1 VDGQFFENGLFL
13 KKIHPA
19 PAKFF
24 YFAPNW
30 SINKGMN
37 SKELPRLTIKRAGPR
52 GFCAGVER
60 AIQMVERALEK
71 YGAPVYVRHQIVH
84 NKHVVES
91 LEAKG
96 AIFVKE
102 LDEIPQGT
110 QQPVLFSAH
119 GVSKTIVENAKILN
133 LFSIDATC
141 PLVSKVH
148 REVDLHDRMKR
159 QVIMIG
165 HKGHPEVLGTT
176 GQLAK
181 DKVLLVETI
190 ADVYALQVDDPDALS
205 FVTQTTLSVDETAEI
220 IEALTTRFPNIL
232 GPKKED
238 ICYATTNRQAAVK
251 AIAPQ
256 VDLFL
261 VVGAKNS
268 SNSMRLME
276 TSKAYGAK
284 NAYLIDDA
292 SMIDWSWFEGVTTL
306 GLSSGAS
313 APEVLVN
320 GIIDTCRT
328 KFDVTVEDVVIVE
341 EDVVFNLPR
350 ILVAE

>member
-1 VDGQFFENGLFL
+1 MSL
-13 KKIHPA
+13 PA
-19 PAKFF
+19 
-24 YFAPNW
+24 
-30 SINKGMN
+30 
-37 SKELPRLTIKRAGPR
+37 LHIKRAGPR
-52 GFCAGVER
+52 GFCAGVDR
-60 AIQMVERALEK
+60 AIQMVEKALEK

-84 NKHVVES
+84 NKYVVQS

-102 LDEIPQGT
+102 LTDIPPGT

-119 GVSKTIVENAKILN
+119 GVSKAIVEAAKNLN
-133 LFSIDATC
+133 LFAIDATC
-141 PLVSKVH
+141 PLVTKVH
-148 REVDLHDRMKR
+148 REVDLHDRLNR

-176 GQLAK
+176 GQLEAG
-181 DKVLLVETI
+181 KVLLVETVS
-190 ADVYALQVDDPDALS
+190 DVQALQVSDNDNLS

-220 IEALTTRFPNIL
+220 IGALVGRFPNIT

-251 AIAPQ
+251 QIAPS

-276 TSKAYGAK
+276 ASKAYGAK

-292 SMIDWSWFEGVTTL
+292 SQIDWTWFEDVKTM

-313 APEVLVN
+313 APEILVN
-320 GIIDTCRT
+320 GVIDACKTFFET
-328 KFDVTVEDVVIVE
+328 TVEDVVVLE

-350 ILVAE
+350 FLIA

>member
-1 VDGQFFENGLFL
+1 MRHKETM
-13 KKIHPA
+13 
-19 PAKFF
+19 
-24 YFAPNW
+24 
-30 SINKGMN
+30 SI
-37 SKELPRLTIKRAGPR
+37 LPLHIKRAGPR

-60 AIQMVERALEK
+60 AIQMVEKALEK
-71 YGAPVYVRHQIVH
+71 YGSPVYVRHQIVH
-84 NKHVVES
+84 NKYVVES

-102 LDEIPQGT
+102 LSDIPQGT

-119 GVSKTIVENAKILN
+119 GVSKAVMESAKELN

-141 PLVSKVH
+141 PLVTKVH
-148 REVDLHDRMKR
+148 REVDLHDRLKR

-176 GQLAK
+176 GQLPAG
-181 DKVLLVETI
+181 KVLLVESV
-190 ADVYALQVDDPDALS
+190 ADVQALVVDDPDNLS

-220 IEALTTRFPNIL
+220 IGALLTKFPNIT

-251 AIAPQ
+251 LIAPS
-256 VDLFL
+256 VDIFL

-268 SNSMRLME
+268 SNSNRLRE
-276 TSKAYGAK
+276 AAKNYGAK
-284 NAYLIDDA
+284 EAYLLDDA
-292 SMIDWSWFEGVTTL
+292 SQIDWSWFDGAKTM

-313 APEVLVN
+313 APEVLVE
-320 GIIDTCRT
+320 GVIDACRT
-328 KFDVTVEDVVIVE
+328 RFDVTVEDIIAVE
-341 EDVVFNLPR
+341 EDVIFNLPR
-350 ILVAE
+350 FLVA

>member
-1 VDGQFFENGLFL
+1 MSL
-13 KKIHPA
+13 PA
-19 PAKFF
+19 
-24 YFAPNW
+24 
-30 SINKGMN
+30 
-37 SKELPRLTIKRAGPR
+37 LHIKRAGPR

-60 AIQMVERALEK
+60 AIQMVEKALEK

-84 NKHVVES
+84 NKHVVEG

-102 LDEIPQGT
+102 LNEIPPGT
-110 QQPVLFSAH
+110 TQPVLFSAH
-119 GVSKTIVENAKILN
+119 GVSKAVVEAAKNLN

-141 PLVSKVH
+141 PLVTKVH
-148 REVDLHDRMKR
+148 REVDLHDRLNR

-176 GQLAK
+176 GQLESG
-181 DKVLLVETI
+181 KVLLVESV
-190 ADVYALQVDDPDALS
+190 ADVQALQVSDNDNLS

-220 IEALTTRFPNIL
+220 IGALLERFPNIT

-251 AIAPQ
+251 QIAPS

-276 TSKAYGAK
+276 TSKTHGAK

-292 SMIDWSWFEGVTTL
+292 SQIDWAWFDGVQIL

-313 APEVLVN
+313 APEVLVE
-320 GIIDTCRT
+320 GVIDACRQSFNV
-328 KFDVTVEDVVIVE
+328 KLEDVITVE
-341 EDVVFNLPR
+341 EDVVFNVPR
-350 ILVAE
+350 FLVA

>member
-1 VDGQFFENGLFL
+1 M
-13 KKIHPA
+13 
-19 PAKFF
+19 
-24 YFAPNW
+24 
-30 SINKGMN
+30 S
-37 SKELPRLTIKRAGPR
+37 LTPLHIKRAGPR

-60 AIQMVERALEK
+60 AIQMVEKALEK
-71 YGAPVYVRHQIVH
+71 FGAPVYVRHQIVH
-84 NKHVVES
+84 NKHVVEG

-102 LDEIPQGT
+102 LTDIPAGT

-119 GVSKTIVENAKILN
+119 GVSKAVVEAAKNLN

-141 PLVSKVH
+141 PLVTKVH
-148 REVDLHDRMKR
+148 REVDLHDRLNR

-176 GQLAK
+176 GQLPAGK
-181 DKVLLVETI
+181 ISLVENVD
-190 ADVYALQVDDPDALS
+190 DVAALQVADENNLS

-220 IEALTTRFPNIL
+220 IAALTQRFPNISA
-232 GPKKED
+232 PKKED

-251 AIAPQ
+251 AIAPT

-261 VVGAKNS
+261 VVGAANS

-276 TSKAYGAK
+276 TAKTHGAK
-284 NAYLIDDA
+284 NAYLIADA
-292 SMIDWSWFEGVTTL
+292 SMIDRAWFEGVTAL

-320 GIIDTCRT
+320 GVIDACRAW
-328 KFDVTVEDVVIVE
+328 FDVTVEDVVIVE

-350 ILVAE
+350 FLVA

>member
-1 VDGQFFENGLFL
+1 MSL
-13 KKIHPA
+13 PA
-19 PAKFF
+19 
-24 YFAPNW
+24 
-30 SINKGMN
+30 
-37 SKELPRLTIKRAGPR
+37 LHIKRAGPR

-60 AIQMVERALEK
+60 AIQMVEKALEK
-71 YGAPVYVRHQIVH
+71 FGAPVYVRHQIVH
-84 NKHVVES
+84 NKHVVEG
-91 LEAKG
+91 LEQKG

-102 LDEIPQGT
+102 LTEIPPGT

-119 GVSKTIVENAKILN
+119 GVSKAVVEAAKNLN

-141 PLVSKVH
+141 PLVTKVH
-148 REVDLHDRMKR
+148 REVDLHDRLNR

-176 GQLAK
+176 GQLESG
-181 DKVLLVETI
+181 KVLLVESV
-190 ADVYALQVDDPDALS
+190 ADVNELQVTDENNLS
-205 FVTQTTLSVDETAEI
+205 FVTQTTLSIDETAEI
-220 IEALTTRFPNIL
+220 IGALLARFPNIT

-251 AIAPQ
+251 QIAPT

-276 TSKAYGAK
+276 TSKTYGAK

-292 SMIDWSWFEGVTTL
+292 SQIDWIWFDGVQTL

-313 APEVLVN
+313 APEVLVE
-320 GIIDTCRT
+320 GVITACRDH
-328 KFDVTVEDVVIVE
+328 FDVTLQDVVVVE
-341 EDVVFNLPR
+341 EDVVFNVPR
-350 ILVAE
+350 FLAA